1 MTTEMRLPKRTSA
14 LLLIVGL
21 FVFLL
26 YLYLLETLGTLS
38 FGDFLATIQKA
49 NPFYYS
55 LALIALFLTVAFYA
69 LTWHNLLK
77 LLSVKTSFKK
87 AFQFIWIGTFFDL
100 LIPAESVSGDISRIY
115 LMSKESGENAGKVV
129 ASVISHRILSGIV
142 TFGGFIIGSVYF
154 ILKKPEQVSLTVLEF
169 IGIVAIS
176 STISLSLLFY
186 LSIRRQLTK
195 RIVNWLINL
204 LVRLFRRRWKLDNLR
219 SSAERILNA
228 FHDGITTLGVHPR
241 GLVLPAFWAIVAWFF
256 DVLIAV
262 LVFHSLG
269 SFGVKIS
276 LSAIIIVYSIIIG
289 IQNAPVGVPGE
300 VGLPEIVMTSFYT
313 LLGVPIAMSAAA
325 TILIRVLTLG
335 VRLFMGGVAVQ
346 WLGIKGLRGSIS
358 SS

>member
-1 MTTEMRLPKRTSA
+1 MTTEIRLPKRTSA
-14 LLLIVGL
+14 LLLIIGL
-21 FVFLL
+21 LIFIL
-26 YLYLLETLGTLS
+26 YLYFFVP
-38 FGDFLATIQKA
+38 FGEFAVTIQQA
-49 NPFYYS
+49 NLFFYS

-87 AFQFIWIGTFFDL
+87 AFQFIWIGAFFDL

-115 LMSKESGENAGKVV
+115 LMSKESGGNAGKVV
-129 ASVISHRILSGIV
+129 ASVVSHRILSGVV

-154 ILKKPEQVSLTVLEF
+154 ILKKPEQVSLTVLGF
-169 IGIVAIS
+169 IGVVAIS

-186 LSIRRQLTK
+186 LSIRRQVTK
-195 RIVNWLINL
+195 RIVNWLIKL
-204 LVRLFRRRWKLDNLR
+204 LVRLSRRRWKLDNLR

-228 FHDGITTLGVHPR
+228 FHDGITTLGVHHR

-262 LVFHSLG
+262 LVFSSLG
-269 SFGVKIS
+269 SFGVNIS
-276 LSAIIIVYSIIIG
+276 LSGIMIVYSIIIG
-289 IQNAPVGVPGE
+289 IQNAPMGVPGE
-300 VGLPEIVMTSFYT
+300 VGLPEIVMTSLYT

-335 VRLFMGGVAVQ
+335 VKLLMGGVAVQ

>member
-1 MTTEMRLPKRTSA
+1 MTTEIRLPKRTSA

-21 FVFLL
+21 LIFIL
-26 YLYLLETLGTLS
+26 YLYFFVP
-38 FGDFLATIQKA
+38 FGEFAVTIQQA
-49 NPFYYS
+49 NLFYYS

-77 LLSVKTSFKK
+77 LLSMKTSFKK
-87 AFQFIWIGTFFDL
+87 AFQFIWIGTFIDL

-115 LMSKESGENAGKVV
+115 LMSKESGGNAGKVA
-129 ASVISHRILSGIV
+129 ASVISHRILSGVV

-169 IGIVAIS
+169 IGVVAMS
-176 STISLSLLFY
+176 STVSLSLLFY
-186 LSIRRQLTK
+186 LSIRRQVTK

-204 LVRLFRRRWKLDNLR
+204 LVRLFRRRWKLDHLR

-228 FHDGITTLGVHPR
+228 FHDGITTLAVHPR

-262 LVFHSLG
+262 LVFFSLG
-269 SFGVKIS
+269 SFGVNIS
-276 LSAIIIVYSIIIG
+276 LSGIMIVYSIIIG

-300 VGLPEIVMTSFYT
+300 VGLPEIIMTSLYT

-335 VRLFMGGVAVQ
+335 VKLLMGGVAVQ

-358 SS
+358 ST